1 MLRYLFSLSLIFSL
15 HAVADVLLS
24 SPKIKLNAQDQRVID
39 FRIENERIKDGDITL
54 NEYKS
59 NNPINDSFIAYTL
72 ISDFGDYQ
80 TFTIV
85 LDDKYKED
93 YFSFK
98 ILIKE
103 EFAKDIFIYLPSK
116 IRNTFS
122 LKSYEPKRI
131 LSETKEE
138 NIVLSE
144 PKIVEPEMVEP
155 ETKEEN
161 IVLSE
166 PEIVE
171 PEIKEETIDENI
183 VLSKPEMVET
193 EISKNDIF
201 KASDITTVW
210 SMAEKI
216 KGQNE
221 DISIYQVMWSIYLGN
236 RKAFIN
242 DNINLIRA
250 DLDVSIP
257 SLSDMENVS
266 LQIAKE
272 SILDM
277 NKSYA
282 SRLQSATKSLL
293 VLTAPNVIED
303 INKSNEIELK
313 SEEQNQIDFDNNID
327 PEVLIE
333 QNSKQ
338 IRLQVENEILDELSE
353 LKQTISEVDN
363 KFQTFDLIFIS
374 LISLVSGILLALIFI
389 QIRNMRTSK
398 EIQYDFEEASD
409 DKSTYD
415 TLPSDLSIKNDIDQQ
430 QFDLAVTYYEMSDKE
445 NAEALLKNL
454 IQTTKNSEIIKAS
467 EDLLEKVKQL

>member
-1 MLRYLFSLSLIFSL
+1 MLRYLFLLSLVFSL
-15 HAVADVLLS
+15 NAYSDVFLS
-24 SPKIKLNAQDQRVID
+24 SPKIKLNAQNQRVIE
-39 FRIENERIKDGDITL
+39 FRIENERINDGDITL
-54 NEYKS
+54 NEYKT
-59 NNPINDSFIAYTL
+59 NNPIDESFIEYTL
-72 ISDFGDYQ
+72 INDFGNYH

-85 LDDKYKED
+85 LDDEYLED

-103 EFAKDIFIYLPSK
+103 NFAKDIFIYLPSK
-116 IRNTFS
+116 VRSTFNNPEPYKPERVSSETTFS
-122 LKSYEPKRI
+122 LSKNQNVVSKKLEEVEPDI
-131 LSETKEE
+131 LIEDKEE
-138 NIVLSE
+138 NIVLNKTE
-144 PKIVEPEMVEP
+144 QI
-155 ETKEEN
+155 
-161 IVLSE
+161 E
-166 PEIVE
+166 PEIQQ
-171 PEIKEETIDENI
+171 
-183 VLSKPEMVET
+183 
-193 EISKNDIF
+193 NDIF
-201 KASDITTVW
+201 KSSEITTVW

-221 DISIYQVMWSIYLGN
+221 NISIYQVMWSIYLGN
-236 RKAFIN
+236 RKAFLN

-250 DLDVSIP
+250 DLDISIP
-257 SLSDMENVS
+257 SLNDIESIS
-266 LQIAKE
+266 FQIAKE

-277 NKSYA
+277 NESYA

-303 INKSNEIELK
+303 INDGKEVELK
-313 SEEQNQIDFDNNID
+313 TEDQNQIDFENKTD
-327 PEVLIE
+327 PEILIE
-333 QNSKQ
+333 QNTKQ
-338 IRLQVENEILDELSE
+338 IRLEVENEILDELTE
-353 LKQTISEVDN
+353 LKQTITEVDN

-374 LISLVSGILLALIFI
+374 LISLASGVLLALIFI

-409 DKSTYD
+409 DKSTLS

-454 IQTTKNSEIIKAS
+454 IQTTENSEIREAS

>member
-1 MLRYLFSLSLIFSL
+1 MLRYLFLLSLIFSL
-15 HAVADVLLS
+15 NAYSDVFLS
-24 SPKIKLNAQDQRVID
+24 SPKIKLNAQNQRVIE
-39 FRIENERIKDGDITL
+39 FRIENERINDGDITL
-54 NEYKS
+54 NEYKT
-59 NNPINDSFIAYTL
+59 NNPINESFIEYTL
-72 ISDFGDYQ
+72 LNDFGNYH

-85 LDDKYKED
+85 LDDEYLED

-103 EFAKDIFIYLPSK
+103 NFAKDIFIYLPSK
-116 IRNTFS
+116 VRNTFNNPEPY
-122 LKSYEPKRI
+122 KSERVS
-131 LSETKEE
+131 SETTFSLSKNQNTVSKKLKQVEPDIPKEDIEE
-138 NIVLSE
+138 NLVINKTE
-144 PKIVEPEMVEP
+144 QI
-155 ETKEEN
+155 
-161 IVLSE
+161 E
-166 PEIVE
+166 PEIQQ
-171 PEIKEETIDENI
+171 
-183 VLSKPEMVET
+183 
-193 EISKNDIF
+193 NDIF
-201 KASDITTVW
+201 KSSEITTVW

-221 DISIYQVMWSIYLGN
+221 NISIYQVMWSIYLGN
-236 RKAFIN
+236 RKAFLN

-250 DLDVSIP
+250 DLDISIP
-257 SLSDMENVS
+257 SLNDIESIS
-266 LQIAKE
+266 FQIAKE

-277 NKSYA
+277 NESYA

-303 INKSNEIELK
+303 INDGKEVELK
-313 SEEQNQIDFDNNID
+313 TEDQNQIDFENKTD
-327 PEVLIE
+327 PEILIE
-333 QNSKQ
+333 QNTKQ
-338 IRLQVENEILDELSE
+338 IRLEVENEILDELTE
-353 LKQTISEVDN
+353 LKQTITEVDN

-374 LISLVSGILLALIFI
+374 LISLASGVLLALIFI

-409 DKSTYD
+409 DKSSLT

-454 IQTTKNSEIIKAS
+454 IQTTKNSEIRKAS